1 MCIKFNGRL
10 RLRKYDSI
18 LSFHAWHHRN
28 AHFAESL
35 YYTTNTCRFI
45 SLVQILFGAVI
56 NKIWNGFVIT
66 TGVWLTNKKNKFYL
80 EEISGYEN
88 LNLSFYNSAILMPFY
103 FDKDVNEMN
112 GQFTLELKPSWN
124 AILCLFYI
132 CIETLCLDFLSVL
145 YLFPISIL

>member
-1 MCIKFNGRL
+1 MVAWDWENMIVYSPFML
-10 RLRKYDSI
+10 DITEMHI
-18 LSFHAWHHRN
+18 LQSPSTILLIVVVSFHLYR
-28 AHFAESL
+28 FYLVRSL
-35 YYTTNTCRFI
+35 T
-45 SLVQILFGAVI
+45 
-56 NKIWNGFVIT
+56 KIWNGFVIT